1 LGGPWVAQ
9 GPPNPRPKQAEG
21 RNPEME
27 KPGLKPGVKIKKPQ
41 NQVKRLNNLWSA
53 AALGCGI

>member
-1 LGGPWVAQ
+1 
-9 GPPNPRPKQAEG
+9 
-21 RNPEME
+21 ME
-27 KPGLKPGVKIKKPQ
+27 KPGLKPGVKIKKPH